1 MSAYAYRDRNR
12 TEVIYA
18 SEAMTENIDTLFFCP
33 NKDCN
38 AHLHICAVDGS
49 RKAYFRATHK
59 QFPHIDNC
67 PFASSANHFDSDK
80 FNEQAFSFD
89 DAINN
94 LFLVKKESE
103 RNRNQRNIGEHNN
116 GEPNKQ
122 PIKTLR
128 QIYSMCKS
136 RPVTDMYAGKK
147 IRDMILD
154 DRSAYY
160 YTKGCFGNKIV
171 EARRQV
177 GYFYEDKSK
186 KIFLKAPT
194 ESGKDTFV
202 LQFDEEKIYN
212 KIRTE
217 IYNNRDRLFVVA
229 GKWERIKQYDYF
241 ISNIYSDRQVKVI
254 R

>member
-1 MSAYAYRDRNR
+1 
-12 TEVIYA
+12 
-18 SEAMTENIDTLFFCP
+18 
-33 NKDCN
+33 
-38 AHLHICAVDGS
+38 
-49 RKAYFRATHK
+49 
-59 QFPHIDNC
+59 
-67 PFASSANHFDSDK
+67 
-80 FNEQAFSFD
+80 
-89 DAINN
+89 
-94 LFLVKKESE
+94 
-103 RNRNQRNIGEHNN
+103 
-116 GEPNKQ
+116 
-122 PIKTLR
+122 
-128 QIYSMCKS
+128 MCKS

-194 ESGKDTFV
+194 ESGKYTFV

-241 ISNIYSDRQVKVI
+241 ISNIYSARQVKVI

>member
-80 FNEQAFSFD
+80 FNEEAFSFD

-177 GYFYEDKSK
+177 GHFFEDESK
-186 KIFLKAPT
+186 RVFLKAPT
-194 ESGKDTFV
+194 ESGKYTFV
-202 LQFDEEKIYN
+202 LQFDEEKN
-212 KIRTE
+212 
-217 IYNNRDRLFVVA
+217 L
-229 GKWERIKQYDYF
+229 
-241 ISNIYSDRQVKVI
+241 
-254 R
+254 

>member
-80 FNEQAFSFD
+80 FNEEAFSFD

-194 ESGKDTFV
+194 ESGKYTFV
-202 LQFDEEKIYN
+202 LQFDEEKICIN
-212 KIRTE
+212 
-217 IYNNRDRLFVVA
+217 F
-229 GKWERIKQYDYF
+229 G
-241 ISNIYSDRQVKVI
+241 
-254 R
+254 